1 MEIKD
6 ISLSAVL
13 LDNRFVE
20 GELDPKILKK
30 YNIIKLELQN
40 KTDEII
46 FLPSTIFYTTSQ
58 GTKYR
63 TESPP
68 LIFKKLKKHVIRR
81 ATIITVPVTIL
92 SLGIL
97 TIPTFIASYVYSSN
111 YNSKLQATLQ
121 RNSYHSTAVPDS
133 GNYEIFVLIP
143 KKYKNLEKLII
154 ENIKVKEAPSFNL
167 ETFIGKEYY

>member
-1 MEIKD
+1 MDIKA

-40 KTDEII
+40 KTDKIL

-68 LIFKKLKKHVIRR
+68 LIFKKLKKHAVRR
-81 ATIITVPVTIL
+81 ATIITVPITIL
-92 SLGIL
+92 SLGLL
-97 TIPTFIASYVYSSN
+97 TIPTFITSYVYSSN

-133 GNYEIFVLIP
+133 SNYEIFVLIP
-143 KKYKNLEKLII
+143 KKYKDLEKLII
-154 ENIKVKEAPSFNL
+154 ENIKVKEDSSFNL
-167 ETFIGKEYY
+167 ETVIGKEYY